1 MDSPVHHFLGPARR
15 AMIAACLLLLGG
27 CGGGAT
33 ALRAWEDLDE
43 ATGVTVTRIAEPLVF
58 YQDDP
63 ARAANCRD
71 YIEVA
76 PLQVS
81 QGGRNGRWLWV
92 ALWSTIDRKVTDG
105 EPTVPDTTAIR
116 LVADGEPME
125 LDFASAATRL
135 PGMEGGPYAA
145 PVSTAKVL
153 FLPLTTSQ
161 LARLGAARDVTLGVE
176 RAGEGERGWARW
188 PGADDALSAMA
199 GLVVPGTP
207 AGAPPRP

>member
-1 MDSPVHHFLGPARR
+1 MDSLVHHLLRPARP
-15 AMIAACLLLLGG
+15 ALPVACLLLLGA

-71 YIEVA
+71 YIDVA

-105 EPTVPDTTAIR
+105 EPTVPETTAIR

-125 LDFASAATRL
+125 LDFASAVTRL
-135 PGMEGGPYAA
+135 PGVAGGPYAS
-145 PVSTAKVL
+145 PVSTAQVL
-153 FLPLTTSQ
+153 FLPLTASQ

-188 PGADDALSAMA
+188 PGDDGALAAMA
-199 GLVVPGTP
+199 GLVVPG
-207 AGAPPRP
+207 APEGPPSRP